1 MIMSSSNSSGFSLL
15 LHPTSRSALARLFLR
30 IKSPHSPRSAFHLP
44 RNPAGYE
51 KSHAFPL
58 PLRPHPDQ
66 YNQLSA
72 HVIGMT
78 AIAEQ

>member
-1 MIMSSSNSSGFSLL
+1 MIMSRSNSSGFSLL
-15 LHPTSRSALARLFLR
+15 LHPTSQSALARLFSR

-44 RNPAGYE
+44 RNPDYE